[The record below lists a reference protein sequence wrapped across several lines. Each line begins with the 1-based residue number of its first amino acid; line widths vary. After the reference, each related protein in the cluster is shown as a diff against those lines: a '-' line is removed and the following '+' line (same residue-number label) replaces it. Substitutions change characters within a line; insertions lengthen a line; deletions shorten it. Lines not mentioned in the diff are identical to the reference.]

1 MTLPAAQP
9 LPEVLDALR
18 ERGLRRGVTPLPGKV
33 VVPAVPTGHP
43 ALDEALATGGWP
55 RGALAV
61 LDAAAGHG
69 ATSLALDSAAASQ
82 AAGGLVAW
90 IDLAG
95 TFDPALAARRG
106 VQLEWLLV
114 VRPADGAEALE
125 LAAWLARSRLLDL
138 LVLDLDG
145 SSASRFERLAALLP
159 RSDATALLIAPPAL
173 RQAAGRVA
181 GVRLRL
187 ERQSWLA
194 VGRDLVGLR
203 VAASVT
209 APPLGPGRR
218 PRRAR
223 PVVRGG
229 SPYRPAPPRPR
240 RPSTHGRARSDRTR
254 GIAPRAGRPQ
264 RLTGTASE
272 HARCGC

>member
-1 MTLPAAQP
+1 MTLHAPQP

-18 ERGLRRGVTPLPGKV
+18 ERGLRRGVAPLPGEV
-33 VVPAVPTGHP
+33 EIPAVPTGHA
-43 ALDEALATGGWP
+43 ALDTALATGGWP

-61 LDAAAGHG
+61 LDAAPGHG
-69 ATSLALDSAAASQ
+69 ATSLALDAVAASQ

-90 IDLAG
+90 IDHAG

-106 VQLEWLLV
+106 IRLEWLLV

-145 SSASRFERLAALLP
+145 SSAPRFERLAALLP
-159 RSDATALLIAPPAL
+159 RSDATALLLAPPAL

-203 VAASVT
+203 VEASVT
-209 APPLGPGRR
+209 RHRWALAGGHAELDLYFGEGRR
-218 PRRAR
+218 IDPLL
-223 PVVRGG
+223 
-229 SPYRPAPPRPR
+229 PAL
-240 RPSTHGRARSDRTR
+240 AL
-254 GIAPRAGRPQ
+254 PQ
-264 RLTGTASE
+264 PEASSAVIEIVEPLPALTVLSA
-272 HARCGC
+272 

>member
-1 MTLPAAQP
+1 MTLHAAQP

-18 ERGLRRGVTPLPGKV
+18 ERGLRRGVAPLPGKV
-33 VVPAVPTGHP
+33 EIPAVPTGHA
-43 ALDEALATGGWP
+43 ALDAALATGGWP

-61 LDAAAGHG
+61 LDAAPGHG
-69 ATSLALDSAAASQ
+69 ATSLALDAAAASQ

-90 IDLAG
+90 IDHAG

-106 VQLEWLLV
+106 VRLEWLLI

-145 SSASRFERLAALLP
+145 SSAPRFERLAALLP
-159 RSDATALLIAPPAL
+159 RSDATALLLAPPAL
-173 RQAAGRVA
+173 RQAASRVA

-187 ERQSWLA
+187 ERQAWLA

-203 VAASVT
+203 VEASVT
-209 APPLGPGRR
+209 RHRWALAGGHAELDLYFGEGRR
-218 PRRAR
+218 IDPLL
-223 PVVRGG
+223 
-229 SPYRPAPPRPR
+229 PALASPRPEASSAVVELVE
-240 RPSTHGRARSDRTR
+240 PLPA
-254 GIAPRAGRPQ
+254 
-264 RLTGTASE
+264 LTVLSA
-272 HARCGC
+272 

>member
-1 MTLPAAQP
+1 VTLHAPQP

-18 ERGLRRGVTPLPGKV
+18 ERGLRRGVTPLPGEV
-33 VVPAVPTGHP
+33 EIPAVPTGH
-43 ALDEALATGGWP
+43 ASLDAALATGGWP

-61 LDAAAGHG
+61 LDAAPGHG
-69 ATSLALDSAAASQ
+69 ATSLALDAVAASQ

-90 IDLAG
+90 IDHAG

-106 VQLEWLLV
+106 VRLEWLLV

-145 SSASRFERLAALLP
+145 SSAPRFERLAALLP
-159 RSDATALLIAPPAL
+159 RSDATALLLAPPAL

-187 ERQSWLA
+187 ERQAWLA

-203 VAASVT
+203 AEASVT
-209 APPLGPGRR
+209 RHRWALAGGHAELDLWFGEGRR
-218 PRRAR
+218 IDPLL
-223 PVVRGG
+223 
-229 SPYRPAPPRPR
+229 PAL
-240 RPSTHGRARSDRTR
+240 AV
-254 GIAPRAGRPQ
+254 PQ
-264 RLTGTASE
+264 PKASSAVIE
-272 HARCGC
+272 LVEPLPALSVLSA

>member
-1 MTLPAAQP
+1 MTLHAAQP

-18 ERGLRRGVTPLPGKV
+18 ERGLRRGVAPLPGEV
-33 VVPAVPTGHP
+33 EIPAVPTGH
-43 ALDEALATGGWP
+43 ASLDVALATGGWP

-61 LDAAAGHG
+61 LDAAPGHG
-69 ATSLALDSAAASQ
+69 ATSLALDAAAASQ

-90 IDLAG
+90 IDHAG

-106 VQLEWLLV
+106 IRLEWLLV

-145 SSASRFERLAALLP
+145 SSAPRFERLAALLP
-159 RSDATALLIAPPAL
+159 RSDATALLLAPPAL
-173 RQAAGRVA
+173 RQVAGRVA

-203 VAASVT
+203 VEASVT
-209 APPLGPGRR
+209 RHRWALAGGHAELDLYFGEGHRIDPLLSALAVPQPEASSAGIEL
-218 PRRAR
+218 
-223 PVVRGG
+223 VE
-229 SPYRPAPPRPR
+229 SLPA
-240 RPSTHGRARSDRTR
+240 
-254 GIAPRAGRPQ
+254 
-264 RLTGTASE
+264 LTVLSA
-272 HARCGC
+272 

>member
-1 MTLPAAQP
+1 MTLPAVQP

-18 ERGLRRGVTPLPGKV
+18 ERGLRRGMTPLPGEV

-61 LDAAAGHG
+61 LDAAPGHG
-69 ATSLALDSAAASQ
+69 ATSLALDAATACQAS
-82 AAGGLVAW
+82 GGLVAW
-90 IDLAG
+90 IDRAG
-95 TFDPALAARRG
+95 TFDPACAARHG
-106 VQLEWLLV
+106 VNLEWLLL

-145 SSASRFERLAALLP
+145 PSAPRFERLAALLP

-187 ERQSWLA
+187 ERRAWLA

-203 VAASVT
+203 TAASVT
-209 APPLGPGRR
+209 RHRWALAGGHAELDLYFGEGRR
-218 PRRAR
+218 IDPLLPALAA
-223 PVVRGG
+223 PQPTTVVR
-229 SPYRPAPPRPR
+229 PAE
-240 RPSTHGRARSDRTR
+240 
-254 GIAPRAGRPQ
+254 
-264 RLTGTASE
+264 LTEDLPALTVLSA
-272 HARCGC
+272 

>member
-145 SSASRFERLAALLP
+145 SSAPRFERLAALLP

-173 RQAAGRVA
+173 RQAAGKVA
-181 GVRLRL
+181 GIRLRL

-209 APPLGPGRR
+209 RHRWALAGGHAELDLWFGEGRR
-218 PRRAR
+218 IDPLL
-223 PVVRGG
+223 
-229 SPYRPAPPRPR
+229 PAL
-240 RPSTHGRARSDRTR
+240 AV
-254 GIAPRAGRPQ
+254 PQ
-264 RLTGTASE
+264 PMAELVPIEPAESLP
-272 HARCGC
+272 ALAVLSA